1 MTLTQNPFSVDFVPL
16 ARSVLGGKMTPRQSP
31 TRKQSLIRRSLAVL
45 SAALLTAAWTF
56 GISIPASAAAEKG
69 FLQIVSMTDQQSGL
83 SAPDVDQNSNFAVV
97 GPVQNRLFNVAV
109 RVLDRPPYLAD
120 GKPDPN
126 AQVIPV
132 SRATTIELQEVS
144 GPGTLAGTRTAI
156 IPEGASDATISGA
169 RYTVDAPVNN
179 VVLTVQATRGVQ
191 LAPDTRTVEIALTAV
206 GDDASPRSPFGLSDP
221 NCGAPTPAVPTCG
234 RLVLPNGANGLVTL
248 SVGSCDGLG
257 ACKTAGDGDIEGL
270 VVTAI
275 ANLKDSQGRPLY
287 SRASPATAVLA
298 CDKDLCR
305 ELANGVPKLPVFY
318 TLNNSGPVNTPALSC
333 PAKGV
338 IGPDQD
344 ACVDYVQSSRNRG
357 DLYLFLLFNV
367 DVRMHG

>member
-1 MTLTQNPFSVDFVPL
+1 MRKHVAS
-16 ARSVLGGKMTPRQSP
+16 SGGKKMTPKQSL

-45 SAALLTAAWTF
+45 SAALLVAAWTF

-109 RVLDRPPYLAD
+109 RVLDRPPYMAD

-144 GPGTLAGTRTAI
+144 GPGTLADTRTAI
-156 IPEGASDATISGA
+156 IPEGASGATISGA
-169 RYTVDAPVNN
+169 RYTVDGPVNN

-221 NCGAPTPAVPTCG
+221 NCEAPTPAVPTCG
-234 RLVLPNGANGLVTL
+234 RLVLPNGANGHVTL

-257 ACKTAGDGDIEGL
+257 ACKTAGDIEGL
-270 VVTAI
+270 VVTAM
-275 ANLKDSQGRPLY
+275 ANLKDSQGKPLY
-287 SRASPATAVLA
+287 RKTSPATAVLA

-305 ELANGVPKLPVFY
+305 ELANGVPHLPVFY
-318 TLNNSGPVNTPALSC
+318 TLNNSGPADKPALSC

-344 ACVDYVQSSRNRG
+344 ACVDYVQSSRSKG

-367 DVRMHG
+367 DIRYHG